1 MILIFPGEDQFL
13 SDMLQLSPVGLGSG
27 LSHLF
32 SGVGG
37 LPTSSSYCHILV
49 GRTDGHR
56 ERLVQVGL
64 VCGDGDVDVHGCQD
78 TPTHCPVTLQTR
90 QTLERTKTP
99 QF

>member
-27 LSHLF
+27 LFHLF

-56 ERLVQVGL
+56 ERLVEVGL
-64 VCGDGDVDVHGCQD
+64 VCGDGDVDVHVSDDAVSEG
-78 TPTHCPVTLQTR
+78 PVAL
-90 QTLERTKTP
+90 K
-99 QF
+99 

>member
-56 ERLVQVGL
+56 ERLVQVDL
-64 VCGDGDVDVHGCQD
+64 ICGTVMSMSMSA
-78 TPTHCPVTLQTR
+78 TM
-90 QTLERTKTP
+90 
-99 QF
+99 QFPRVQLP